1 MGQPSKTVRPM
12 TDLASATSDAVV
24 LTPERAHLV
33 AKMAELG
40 PAFAQRAPAHD
51 RDASFPHENWADLAD
66 AGFLGLCVPVEAGG
80 LGADFVGYAL
90 VAEEMGRHCATTA
103 LTFNMHTATALLA
116 GPIADALL
124 AGERGRALDAD
135 EAMAA
140 HLAITRPRLWEGMV
154 GGRVIHS
161 QPFSEGQA
169 PDARSGF
176 STRAVPTEGG
186 YLVTGRKIFASLSGA
201 AHIHNVL
208 ALVDDDPR
216 IRLLGVPADADG
228 VEIVGEW
235 DPIGMRGTDSRTL
248 VMNEAFVPAHNEVLP
263 PGMFNAMVS
272 GFPQF
277 YMSLTFSYL
286 GLMRAILDATRSYLR
301 GESGVKASRDHP
313 IKQTGWAQ
321 LQLLYDRA
329 QALTYRVLGEI
340 GVDPGP
346 AQLRRAYAATVT
358 TMESAPEMAS
368 LALRTCGG
376 RSLLRPGR
384 LEQHYRDAR
393 CGATML
399 PWSTEEL
406 LVRLGRNDLYGDQGG
421 PR

>member
-1 MGQPSKTVRPM
+1 MSDP
-12 TDLASATSDAVV
+12 ASVAV
-24 LTPERAHLV
+24 LTPERAELV
-33 AKMAELG
+33 AKMTEIG
-40 PAFAQRAPAHD
+40 PAFAERAPSYD

-66 AGFLGLCVPVEAGG
+66 AGFLGLCVPKEAGG

-116 GPIADALL
+116 GPISEALL
-124 AGERGRALDAD
+124 AGERGKALDPD
-135 EAMAA
+135 GAMAA
-140 HLAITRPRLWEGMV
+140 RLEANRPGLWHGMV
-154 GGRVIHS
+154 HDGTIHS

-169 PDARSGF
+169 PGARAGF
-176 STRAVPTEGG
+176 STVAVPTDGG
-186 YLVTGRKIFASLSGA
+186 YVVTGRKIFASLSGA
-201 AHIHNVL
+201 AHRHNVL
-208 ALVDDDPR
+208 AVVEGDPHL
-216 IRLLGVPADADG
+216 RLLGVPADSEG
-228 VEIVGEW
+228 VEIVGDW

-248 VMNEAFVPAHNEVLP
+248 LMDNVFVPAANEVLP

-272 GFPQF
+272 RFPQF

-286 GLMRAILDATRSYLR
+286 GLMRAILDATRAYLR

-321 LQLLYDRA
+321 LQLIYDRA
-329 QALTYRVLGEI
+329 QSLTYRVLSEI
-340 GVDPGP
+340 CADPDP
-346 AQLRRAYAATVT
+346 EQLRRAHVATIT

-406 LVRLGRNDLYGDQGG
+406 LVRLGRNGLYDADGNEPD
-421 PR
+421 PA

>member
-1 MGQPSKTVRPM
+1 M
-12 TDLASATSDAVV
+12 SDPVNVAV
-24 LTPERAHLV
+24 LTPERAELV

-40 PAFAQRAPAHD
+40 PAFAERAPKYD

-66 AGFLGLCVPVEAGG
+66 AGFLGLCVPTEAGG
-80 LGADFVGYAL
+80 FGADFVGYAL

-116 GPIADALL
+116 GPIAESLL
-124 AGERGRALDAD
+124 AGPNGRALDPD
-135 EAMAA
+135 GQMSA
-140 HLAITRPRLWEGMV
+140 HLEANRPQLWHGMISE
-154 GGRVIHS
+154 RVIHS

-169 PDARSGF
+169 PGARSGF
-176 STRAVPTEGG
+176 STTAVPTDGG
-186 YLVTGRKIFASLSGA
+186 YVVTGRKIFASLSGA
-201 AHIHNVL
+201 AHRHNVL
-208 ALVDDDPR
+208 AVVEGDPR
-216 IRLLGVPADADG
+216 IRLLGVPADSDG
-228 VEIVGEW
+228 VEIVGDW
-235 DPIGMRGTDSRTL
+235 DPLGMRGTDSRTL
-248 VMNEAFVPAHNEVLP
+248 LMDNVFVPAANEVLP

-272 GFPQF
+272 RFPQF
-277 YMSLTFSYL
+277 YMSLSFSYL
-286 GLMRAILDATRSYLR
+286 GLMRAILDTTRTYLR

-321 LQLLYDRA
+321 LQLIYDRA
-329 QALTYRVLGEI
+329 QALTYRVLTE
-340 GVDPGP
+340 VCADPDP
-346 AQLRRAYAATVT
+346 EQLRRAQVATVT

-406 LVRLGRNDLYGDQGG
+406 LVRLGRNGLYDSDGND
-421 PR
+421 PDPA

>member
-1 MGQPSKTVRPM
+1 M
-12 TDLASATSDAVV
+12 
-24 LTPERAHLV
+24 
-33 AKMAELG
+33 
-40 PAFAQRAPAHD
+40 
-51 RDASFPHENWADLAD
+51 
-66 AGFLGLCVPVEAGG
+66 
-80 LGADFVGYAL
+80 GYAL

-103 LTFNMHTATALLA
+103 LTFNMHTATALLS
-116 GPIADALL
+116 GPIAEALL
-124 AGERGRALDAD
+124 AGERGREQDPD
-135 EAMAA
+135 GAMAA
-140 HLAITRPRLWEGMV
+140 HLENTRPHLWEGMV
-154 GGRVIHS
+154 RGRVIHS

-169 PDARSGF
+169 PGARSGF
-176 STRAVPTEGG
+176 STVAVPTEGG
-186 YLVTGRKIFASLSGA
+186 YRVTGRKIFASLSGA
-201 AHIHNVL
+201 AHVHNVL
-208 ALVDDDPR
+208 ALVEGDPR
-216 IRLLGVPADADG
+216 IRLLGVPSGGDG
-228 VEIVGEW
+228 LEIVGDW

-248 VMNEAFVPAHNEVLP
+248 VMDNVFVPARNEVLP

-272 GFPQF
+272 RFPQF

-286 GLMRAILDATRSYLR
+286 GLMRAILDATRTYLR

-321 LQLLYDRA
+321 LQLIYDRA
-329 QALTYRVLGEI
+329 QSLTYRVLSEI
-340 GVDPGP
+340 GADPDP
-346 AQLRRAYAATVT
+346 EQLRRAHVATVT

-406 LVRLGRNDLYGDQGG
+406 LVRLGRTGLYDD
-421 PR
+421 PADSD

>member
-1 MGQPSKTVRPM
+1 M
-12 TDLASATSDAVV
+12 SDSL
-24 LTPERAHLV
+24 LTAERAELV
-33 AKMAELG
+33 ARMAELG
-40 PAFAQRAPAHD
+40 PKFAERAPTYD
-51 RDASFPHENWADLAD
+51 REASFPHENWAELAD
-66 AGFLGLCVPVEAGG
+66 AGFLGLCVPTEAGG

-103 LTFNMHTATALLA
+103 LTFNMHTATALLS

-124 AGERGRALDAD
+124 AGERGRGLDPDGAMQAHLDA
-135 EAMAA
+135 
-140 HLAITRPRLWEGMV
+140 TRPHLWKGMTA
-154 GGRVIHS
+154 GGVIHS

-169 PDARSGF
+169 PGARSGF
-176 STRAVPTEGG
+176 STAAVPVDGG
-186 YLVTGRKIFASLSGA
+186 YRVTGRKIFASLSGA
-201 AHIHNVL
+201 AHVHNVL
-208 ALVDDDPR
+208 ALVDGDPR
-216 IRLLGVPADADG
+216 IRLLGVPADGDG
-228 VEIVGEW
+228 VEIVGDW

-248 VMNEAFVPAHNEVLP
+248 VMDQVFVPTQNEVLP

-272 GFPQF
+272 RFPQF

-286 GLMRAILDATRSYLR
+286 GLMRAVLDGTCAYLR
-301 GESGVKASRDHP
+301 GESGVKAPRDHP
-313 IKQTGWAQ
+313 IKQAGWAQ
-321 LQLLYDRA
+321 LQLIYDRT
-329 QALTYRVLGEI
+329 QSLTYRVLSELSA
-340 GVDPGP
+340 DPT
-346 AQLRRAYAATVT
+346 AEQLRRAQAATVT

-406 LVRLGRNDLYGDQGG
+406 LVRLGRNGLYDDTA
-421 PR
+421 

>member
-1 MGQPSKTVRPM
+1 MNEQ
-12 TDLASATSDAVV
+12 V
-24 LTPERAHLV
+24 LTPERAELV
-33 AKMAELG
+33 ARVAELG
-40 PAFAQRAPAHD
+40 PAFAERAPTYD
-51 RDASFPHENWADLAD
+51 RDASFPYENWADLAD
-66 AGFLGLCVPVEAGG
+66 AGFLGLCVPKSAGG

-124 AGERGRALDAD
+124 AGVRGRELDPD
-135 EAMAA
+135 GSMKA
-140 HLAITRPRLWEGMV
+140 HLEANRPQLWDGMV
-154 GGRVIHS
+154 HGRVIHS

-169 PDARSGF
+169 PGARSTF
-176 STRAVPTEGG
+176 STVAVPTQGG
-186 YLVTGRKIFASLSGA
+186 YRVTGRKIFASLSAA
-201 AHIHNVL
+201 AHVHNVL
-208 ALVDDDPR
+208 ALVEGDPR
-216 IRLLGVPADADG
+216 LRLLGVPADGDG
-228 VEIVGEW
+228 TEIVGDW

-248 VMNEAFVPAHNEVLP
+248 VMNDVFVPAHNEVLP

-272 GFPQF
+272 RFPQF

-286 GLMRAILDATRSYLR
+286 GLMRSIGDATRAYLR
-301 GESGVKASRDHP
+301 GESGPKPSRDHP
-313 IKQTGWAQ
+313 IKQSGWAQ
-321 LQLLYDRA
+321 MQLIYDRA
-329 QALTYRVLGEI
+329 QSLTYRVLSE
-340 GVDPGP
+340 VSADPSP
-346 AQLRRAYAATVT
+346 SQLRRAQTATVT

-406 LVRLGRNDLYGDQGG
+406 LLRLGRCDLYDR
-421 PR
+421 PTD

>member
-1 MGQPSKTVRPM
+1 M
-12 TDLASATSDAVV
+12 SDKL
-24 LTPERAHLV
+24 LTPERAELV
-33 AKMAELG
+33 ANMAELG
-40 PAFAQRAPAHD
+40 PAFAERAPKYD

-66 AGFLGLCVPVEAGG
+66 AGFLGLCVPTEAGG

-116 GPIADALL
+116 GPIAESLL
-124 AGERGRALDAD
+124 AGPNGRALDPAGQ
-135 EAMAA
+135 MSA
-140 HLAITRPRLWEGMV
+140 HLEANRPQLWHGMISE
-154 GGRVIHS
+154 RVIHS

-169 PDARSGF
+169 PGARSGF
-176 STRAVPTEGG
+176 STTAVPTDGG
-186 YLVTGRKIFASLSGA
+186 YVVTGRKIFASLSGA
-201 AHIHNVL
+201 AHRHNVL
-208 ALVDDDPR
+208 AVVEGDPR
-216 IRLLGVPADADG
+216 IRLLGVPADSDG
-228 VEIVGEW
+228 VEIVGDW
-235 DPIGMRGTDSRTL
+235 DPLGMRGTDSRTL
-248 VMNEAFVPAHNEVLP
+248 LMDNVFVPAANEVLP
-263 PGMFNAMVS
+263 PGMFNAMVQR
-272 GFPQF
+272 FPQF
-277 YMSLTFSYL
+277 YMSLSFSYL
-286 GLMRAILDATRSYLR
+286 GLMRAVLDTTRTYLR

-321 LQLLYDRA
+321 LQLIYDRA
-329 QALTYRVLGEI
+329 QALTYRVLGE
-340 GVDPGP
+340 VCADPDP
-346 AQLRRAYAATVT
+346 EQLRRAQVATVT

-406 LVRLGRNDLYGDQGG
+406 LVRLGRNGLYDNDGRD
-421 PR
+421 PDPA

>member
-1 MGQPSKTVRPM
+1 M
-12 TDLASATSDAVV
+12 SDPVNVAL
-24 LTPERAHLV
+24 LTPERAELV

-40 PAFAQRAPAHD
+40 PAFAERAPKYD

-66 AGFLGLCVPVEAGG
+66 AGFLGLCVPTEAGG
-80 LGADFVGYAL
+80 LGTDFVGYAL

-116 GPIADALL
+116 GPIAESLL
-124 AGERGRALDAD
+124 AGPNGRALDPD
-135 EAMAA
+135 GQMSA
-140 HLAITRPRLWEGMV
+140 HLEANRPQLWHGMISE
-154 GGRVIHS
+154 RVIHS

-169 PDARSGF
+169 PGARSGL
-176 STRAVPTEGG
+176 STTAVRTDGG
-186 YLVTGRKIFASLSGA
+186 YVVTGRKIFASLSGA
-201 AHIHNVL
+201 AHRHNVL
-208 ALVDDDPR
+208 AVVEGDPR
-216 IRLLGVPADADG
+216 IRLLGVPADSDG
-228 VEIVGEW
+228 VEIVGDW
-235 DPIGMRGTDSRTL
+235 DPLGMRGTDSRTL
-248 VMNEAFVPAHNEVLP
+248 LMDNVFVPAANEVLP

-272 GFPQF
+272 RFPQF
-277 YMSLTFSYL
+277 YMSLSFSYL
-286 GLMRAILDATRSYLR
+286 GLMRAILDTTRTYLR

-321 LQLLYDRA
+321 LQLIYDRA
-329 QALTYRVLGEI
+329 QALTYRVLTE
-340 GVDPGP
+340 VCADPDP
-346 AQLRRAYAATVT
+346 EQLRRAQVATVT

-406 LVRLGRNDLYGDQGG
+406 LVRLGRNGLYDPDGND
-421 PR
+421 PDPA

>member
-1 MGQPSKTVRPM
+1 M
-12 TDLASATSDAVV
+12 SDPAGAAAEAGV
-24 LTPERAHLV
+24 LTPERAELV
-33 AKMAELG
+33 ARMAALG
-40 PAFAQRAPAHD
+40 PKFAERAPTHD
-51 RDASFPHENWADLAD
+51 RDASFPHENWEDLAG
-66 AGFLGLCVPVEAGG
+66 AGFLGLCVPAHAGG

-124 AGERGRALDAD
+124 AGGRGTALDPD
-135 EAMAA
+135 GTMAA
-140 HLAITRPRLWEGMV
+140 HLDATRPGLWEGMV
-154 GGRVIHS
+154 YGRMIHS

-169 PDARSGF
+169 PGARSGF
-176 STRAVPTEGG
+176 STRAVPTDGG

-201 AHIHNVL
+201 AHVHNVL
-208 ALVDDDPR
+208 ALVDGDPR
-216 IRLLGVPADADG
+216 LRLLGVPAGADG
-228 VEIVGEW
+228 VEIVGDW

-248 VMNEAFVPAHNEVLP
+248 VMDEVFVPAANEVLP
-263 PGMFNAMVS
+263 PGMFNAMIS

-286 GLMRAILDATRSYLR
+286 GLMRAILDTTRTYLR
-301 GESGVKASRDHP
+301 GESGVKAARDHP

-329 QALTYRVLGEI
+329 QSLTYRVLGEI
-340 GVDPGP
+340 GADPTP
-346 AQLRRAYAATVT
+346 QQLRRAHAATIT

-399 PWSTEEL
+399 PWSVEEL
-406 LVRLGRNDLYGDQGG
+406 LVRLGRNGLYDEAK
-421 PR
+421 RRS

>member
-1 MGQPSKTVRPM
+1 M
-12 TDLASATSDAVV
+12 SDPVNVAV
-24 LTPERAHLV
+24 LTPERAELV
-33 AKMAELG
+33 ANMAELG
-40 PAFAQRAPAHD
+40 PAFAERAPKYD

-66 AGFLGLCVPVEAGG
+66 AGFLGLCVPTEAGG

-116 GPIADALL
+116 GPIAESLL
-124 AGERGRALDAD
+124 AGPNGRALDPD
-135 EAMAA
+135 GQMSA
-140 HLAITRPRLWEGMV
+140 HLEANRPQLWHGMIRE
-154 GGRVIHS
+154 RVIHS

-169 PDARSGF
+169 PGARSGF
-176 STRAVPTEGG
+176 STTAVPTDGG
-186 YLVTGRKIFASLSGA
+186 YVVTGRKIFASLSGA
-201 AHIHNVL
+201 AHRHNVL
-208 ALVDDDPR
+208 AVVEGDPR
-216 IRLLGVPADADG
+216 IRLLGVPADSDG
-228 VEIVGEW
+228 VEIVGDW
-235 DPIGMRGTDSRTL
+235 DPLGMRGTDSRTL
-248 VMNEAFVPAHNEVLP
+248 LMDNVFVPAANEVLP

-272 GFPQF
+272 RFPQF
-277 YMSLTFSYL
+277 YMSLSFSYL
-286 GLMRAILDATRSYLR
+286 GLMRAILDTTRSYLR

-321 LQLLYDRA
+321 LQLIYDRA
-329 QALTYRVLGEI
+329 QALTYRVLTE
-340 GVDPGP
+340 VCADPDP
-346 AQLRRAYAATVT
+346 EQLRRAQVATVT

-406 LVRLGRNDLYGDQGG
+406 LVRLGRNGLYDSDGNDRD
-421 PR
+421 PA